1 MNMNSHRIE
10 DDEMLISKQ
19 IYHLVSVIAW
29 ATPIATS
36 NRLADRHDWSGK
48 SDRDIARC
56 DWELRRR
63 FRHSLYWGN
72 AGEHVD
78 LIFKKQVTHS
88 PQENYAA
95 TGYGLLE
102 ATLPHRLSERP
113 TAPTRGTIRDM
124 PPSDPVA
131 FDAWIVALFLR
142 KVDTSCHYPGWLH
155 TRKRTPR
162 HIPPTD
168 PAAFDAWITSFFT
181 RSKVN
186 RTHHRD
192 AVHDEPHNSL
202 FVDTLSGGPSW
213 SATTMAGPSYPQPG
227 LPWRVVP
234 PGLPPLFHIPK
245 PVVVTTVPSWLSN
258 GELSV
263 MFVSRAHT
271 F

>member
-1 MNMNSHRIE
+1 MNSHHIE
-10 DDEMLISKQ
+10 DDDMLISKQ

-36 NRLADRHDWSGK
+36 NRLADKHNWSGK
-48 SDRDIARC
+48 GHRDIARC

-63 FRHSLYWGN
+63 FRHSLHWRN

-95 TGYGLLE
+95 TGYGPLE
-102 ATLPHRLSERP
+102 ATLPRRVSERP
-113 TAPTRGTIRDM
+113 TAPTRGTIREV

-131 FDAWIVALFLR
+131 FDAWIVTLFLR
-142 KVDTSCHYPGWLH
+142 KVDTSYQHPGWLYA
-155 TRKRTPR
+155 RKRVPH

-181 RSKVN
+181 RSKAN

-192 AVHDEPHNSL
+192 AVRDEPHNNL
-202 FVDTLSGGPSW
+202 FVDTLSGSPSG
-213 SATTMAGPSYPQPG
+213 SATAMAGPSYLEHE
-227 LPWRVVP
+227 LPWWIVP
-234 PGLPPLFHIPK
+234 PGLPPLLCIPS
-245 PVVVTTVPSWLSN
+245 PVVTTTVPRWLSN
-258 GELSV
+258 GEPSV